1 MHDAPTQEKTKV
13 RSSIS
18 LAVTVC
24 VLIAISHHVFG
35 PLARGADQNPTD
47 TPRAGEKTEKISA
60 RDEQKSRLH
69 VTIGKGSVRNE
80 ELRQDA
86 QTQVARIE
94 KTVAGEYYNRQA
106 TKGTAEAK
114 EEDVKKT
121 VVGVVTLKGAMPEGA
136 GQDNLFGAIEPNLFD
151 TARRFDQ
158 AAKDEK
164 LSAILLRLRS
174 PSIGRAKA
182 AEIRAAISRV
192 RKAGKKVYAQLT
204 SASTSDYLLAS
215 ACDEIVMPESGTL
228 ILPGVRAEVMF
239 YKGLFD
245 KLGIEAEM
253 MQMGDFK
260 GAGEPYTRTEM
271 SPEFR
276 KQFEMLIDGFYES
289 MIETIAADRK
299 LDREKVIAAIDT
311 ALHSPRAAKK
321 TGLIDTIAYEDAF
334 RDSLKEKLK
343 VDEVTFTNNYGR
355 KKVDTD
361 FSGML
366 GMMKLMEMMMG
377 GQDSSRK
384 TKAKKLAVIYAT
396 GAITTGSSGAS
407 LFGGSTVGSDT
418 MVRAFE
424 KAVEDESVVAILL
437 RIDSPG
443 GSALA
448 SDLIW
453 NAIQQAKTKKPVFAS
468 MGDTAASGGYYI
480 AMGCDKIYAE
490 KDTLTG
496 SIGVVGGK
504 IAYGGLLDKVGL
516 NTSVISRGKN
526 SGLFSMESGFTDSER
541 AAWKANMA
549 ECYDIFTS
557 KVAAGRKIDIKKLKK
572 DLAGG
577 RVWSGR
583 QASENGLVDDLGTFY
598 DALKAAKK
606 AGGVKEDDKVEL
618 MMLPKPTGIFES
630 LFGDPNDESTAR
642 VGNAR
647 IGHAVESVAP
657 GSTKVLGE
665 LETIRR
671 LFTEPTLYMMPYR
684 VQIK

>member
-1 MHDAPTQEKTKV
+1 V

-24 VLIAISHHVFG
+24 VLIALSHHVFG
-35 PLARGADQNPTD
+35 PLARGADRNTSNPA
-47 TPRAGEKTEKISA
+47 RAGQKSEKIFAEDERKTE
-60 RDEQKSRLH
+60 LH
-69 VTIGKGSVRNE
+69 VNIGEGTARNE
-80 ELRQDA
+80 EPTQDA
-86 QTQVARIE
+86 QTQIVRIE
-94 KTVAGEYYNRQA
+94 KTVAGEYHNRQA
-106 TKGTAEAK
+106 TKDTAKAKKEA
-114 EEDVKKT
+114 VKKS
-121 VVGVVTLKGAMPEGA
+121 VVGVVTLRGAMPEGA
-136 GQDNLFGAIEPNLFD
+136 GQDDLFGALEPSLFD

-164 LSAILLRLRS
+164 LGAVLLRLRS
-174 PSIGRAKA
+174 PAIGRAKV
-182 AEIRAAISRV
+182 AEIRAAIARA
-192 RKAGKKVYAQLT
+192 RKAGKKVYAQMT
-204 SASTSDYLLAS
+204 SASTTDYLLAA

-245 KLGIEAEM
+245 KLGIKAEM

-276 KQFEMLIDGFYES
+276 KQLEMLIDGFYES
-289 MIETIAADRK
+289 MIETISADRN
-299 LDREKVIAAIDT
+299 LDREKVVAAIDT
-311 ALHSPRAAKK
+311 ALHSPKTAKAI
-321 TGLIDTIAYEDAF
+321 GLIDTVAYEDAF
-334 RDSLKEKLK
+334 RDSLKAKLK
-343 VDEVTFTNNYGR
+343 VDEVTFTKNYGR

-377 GQDSSRK
+377 GGDASRR
-384 TKAKKLAVIYAT
+384 TDAKKLAVIHAS
-396 GAITTGSSGAS
+396 GAITTGSGGAS
-407 LFGGSTVGSDT
+407 LFGGSAVGSDT

-424 KAVEDESVVAILL
+424 KAAVDDSVVAIVL

-453 NAIQQAKTKKPVFAS
+453 NAIQQAKTKKPVIAS

-480 AMGCDKIYAE
+480 AMSCDKIYAE
-490 KDTLTG
+490 RDTLTG

-504 IAYGGLLDKVGL
+504 IAYGGLLEKVGL
-516 NTSVISRGKN
+516 STTVVSRGKN

-549 ECYDIFTS
+549 ECYELFTS
-557 KVAAGRKIDIKKLKK
+557 KVAAGREIDIKKLKN

-577 RVWSGR
+577 RVWSGK
-583 QASENGLVDDLGTFY
+583 QARENGLVDELGTFH
-598 DALKAAKK
+598 DALKAAKR

-630 LFGDPNDESTAR
+630 LFGDPNDESTTR
-642 VGNAR
+642 IGDAR
-647 IGHAVESVAP
+647 IGRAVETVAP
-657 GSTKVLGE
+657 GSTQVLGE
-665 LETIRR
+665 IETLRR
-671 LFTEPTLYMMPYR
+671 LFAEPTLYMMPCR
-684 VQIK
+684 VDIK